1 MLILTH
7 FSPGRKT
14 PLPKK
19 TPVSR
24 PGHSLKTS
32 WRLTPWLALGMML
45 AIWPRRRTS
54 GMDSPAAALEHGRGR
69 HADSPG
75 EIPMSGWKD
84 VLWRTWSEFND
95 DQIVNVAAGVAFFGV
110 LALFPGMATFVSLYG
125 MFADVHDA
133 QKHLALLAGVLPA
146 DSLTFIGTEMIRIA
160 ANKSGSWNVAFVVSL
175 LLSLWSA
182 NAGVKG
188 LFAGLNIAYEQKE
201 KRGFFKL
208 NLITL
213 TFTTLMVA
221 FMALAMAAMVAAPI
235 VLQHLY
241 LDPKSRFIAMLRWP
255 ALLLVVMG
263 GLSILYRF
271 GPSREHARW
280 RWVTWGGAVASIGFL
295 GVSLLFSWYVGTFAH
310 YDVTYGSLG
319 AIVGFMTWMW
329 LNTVVIL
336 LGAELNAELEHQTME
351 DSTTGAPLPM
361 GARGARMA
369 DTLGKSAPGKHGA
382 AAKG

>member
-1 MLILTH
+1 
-7 FSPGRKT
+7 
-14 PLPKK
+14 
-19 TPVSR
+19 
-24 PGHSLKTS
+24 
-32 WRLTPWLALGMML
+32 
-45 AIWPRRRTS
+45 
-54 GMDSPAAALEHGRGR
+54 
-69 HADSPG
+69 
-75 EIPMSGWKD
+75 MSGWKD

-95 DQIVNVAAGVAFFGV
+95 DQIVNVAAGVAFFAV

-125 MFADVHDA
+125 MFADVGDA

-160 ANKSGSWNVAFVVSL
+160 ANKSGSWNVAFLVSL

-188 LFAGLNIAYEQKE
+188 LFAGLNVAYEQKE

-208 NLITL
+208 NLVTL
-213 TFTTLMVA
+213 TFTFLMVA
-221 FMALAMAAMVAAPI
+221 FLVLAMAAMVAAPI

-280 RWVTWGGAVASIGFL
+280 RWVTWGGAVASVGFL
-295 GVSLLFSWYVGTFAH
+295 AVSLLFSWYVGTFAH

-336 LGAELNAELEHQTME
+336 LGAELNAELEHQTVE
-351 DSTTGAPLPM
+351 DSTTGEPLPM
-361 GARGARMA
+361 GLRGARMA
-369 DTLGKSAPGKHGA
+369 DTVGKASPGGHEAGMT
-382 AAKG
+382 GG

>member
-1 MLILTH
+1 M
-7 FSPGRKT
+7 SPA
-14 PLPKK
+14 KK
-19 TPVSR
+19 TPPPPKR
-24 PGHSLKTS
+24 RSLKTA
-32 WRLTPWLALGMML
+32 WRLTPWLTLGAML
-45 AIWPRRRTS
+45 AIWPRKTQS
-54 GMDSPAAALEHGRGR
+54 LDSADAAMEAGRGR
-69 HADSPG
+69 HAGSPA
-75 EIPMSGWKD
+75 EIPAAGWKD

-110 LALFPGMATFVSLYG
+110 LALFPGMATFVALYG

-160 ANKSGSWNVAFVVSL
+160 ANKSGSWNVAFVISL
-175 LLSLWSA
+175 ALSLWSA

-188 LFAGLNIAYEQKE
+188 LFVGLNVAYEQKE

-221 FMALAMAAMVAAPI
+221 FLALVMAAMVAAPI
-235 VLQHLY
+235 VMQHLY
-241 LDPKSRFIAMLRWP
+241 LDPKSRIIAMLRWP

-280 RWVTWGGAVASIGFL
+280 RWVTWGGAVAAFGFL
-295 GVSLLFSWYVGTFAH
+295 AVSLLFSWYVGAFAH

-369 DTLGKSAPGKHGA
+369 DTLGKASPGGHADGVR
-382 AAKG
+382 GWFGRVLRRDG

>member
-1 MLILTH
+1 
-7 FSPGRKT
+7 
-14 PLPKK
+14 
-19 TPVSR
+19 
-24 PGHSLKTS
+24 
-32 WRLTPWLALGMML
+32 
-45 AIWPRRRTS
+45 
-54 GMDSPAAALEHGRGR
+54 
-69 HADSPG
+69 
-75 EIPMSGWKD
+75 

-95 DQIVNVAAGVAFFGV
+95 DHIVNVAAGVAFFGV

-146 DSLTFIGTEMIRIA
+146 DSLTFIGTEMIRVA
-160 ANKSGSWNVAFVVSL
+160 ANKSGSWNVAFVISL

-188 LFAGLNIAYEQKE
+188 LFVGLNIAYEQKE

-221 FMALAMAAMVAAPI
+221 FLALTMAAMVAAPI
-235 VLQHLY
+235 VMQHLY

-280 RWVTWGGAVASIGFL
+280 RWVTLGGAVAAAGFL
-295 GVSLLFSWYVGTFAH
+295 IVSLLFSWYVGTFAH

-361 GARGARMA
+361 GARGAKMA
-369 DTLGKSAPGKHGA
+369 DTLGKASPGGHAEGVQ
-382 AAKG
+382 GWFRRLGRRTT